1 MLYFISTSQYVE
13 SDTAI
18 YSKQSFPAF
27 LLVLNPIDTAHNQVL
42 NSCKAQILTSETKY
56 FIGLRLFSK
65 WELTQSIFSGLFQNT
80 GVRIKTFSSESH
92 CVFRLFIHFTAIPLH
107 FLGAPK
113 GHLEK
118 PGGTTSLGM
127 P

>member
-1 MLYFISTSQYVE
+1 MYFISTSQHME

-27 LLVLNPIDTAHNQVL
+27 LLVLNPIVTARNQVL
-42 NSCKAQILTSETKY
+42 NSCKAQVLTSETKY
-56 FIGLRLFSK
+56 FTGLRLFSK
-65 WELTQSIFSGLFQNT
+65 WYFTQSIFLDLFQNN
-80 GVRIKTFSSESH
+80 GIRIKALSSESH
-92 CVFRLFIHFTAIPLH
+92 CIFKLFIHFSAIPLH
-107 FLGAPK
+107 FHGAPK

-118 PGGTTSLGM
+118 LGSTTSLGM